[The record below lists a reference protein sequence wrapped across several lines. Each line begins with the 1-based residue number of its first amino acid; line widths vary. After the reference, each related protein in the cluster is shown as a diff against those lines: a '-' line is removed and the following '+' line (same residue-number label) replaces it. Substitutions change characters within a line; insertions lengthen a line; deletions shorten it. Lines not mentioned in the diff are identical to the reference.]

1 LRGVEYDKWCK
12 LPKKG
17 QGVIQFQE
25 CPQANKWVHS
35 KNGLSSSEWTNAIKM
50 VGNVMPVN
58 AIPRPDQGTL
68 YCRHGCKKI
77 ETLGHILGECHRGE
91 LIRNNRHHAV
101 RRLIADAMSKN
112 GWKVLQEVE
121 CTGNGSRRV
130 DIIAYNQA
138 TKKGFILDPTVRMEQ
153 NDTNQS
159 EAVNLAKKEI
169 YDPCIPYFCEKLGL
183 DDIEVIGLYIGA
195 RGTISKF
202 FLDFMKTQGL
212 LSTLI
217 EDIVVSVLKKS
228 VQICIHHLFST
239 VPNT

>member
-1 LRGVEYDKWCK
+1 MR
-12 LPKKG
+12 LPQKG

-25 CPQANKWVHS
+25 CPHANKWVHS

-68 YCRHGCKKI
+68 YCRHGCKKT
-77 ETLGHILGECHRGE
+77 ETLGHILGECHRGS

-101 RRLIADAMSKN
+101 RSLIAEAMTKI

-130 DIIAYNQA
+130 DIIAYNQT
-138 TKKGFILDPTVRMEQ
+138 TKKGIILDPTVRMEQ
-153 NDTNQS
+153 NDINQS
-159 EAVNLAKKEI
+159 EAVNQAKKDI
-169 YDPCIPYFCEKLGL
+169 YEPCIPYFCEKLGL

-202 FLDFMKTQGL
+202 FLEFMKTQGL
-212 LSTLI
+212 MSTLI

-228 VQICIHHLFST
+228 AQICIHHLFST
-239 VPNT
+239 TPNT